1 MNITREPLFSIA
13 LRGPCMIRV
22 ASGDEDEKKVMP
34 GSPRDPD
41 PPSGRGCWPQSAA
54 AGRGIGPLTC
64 RLATMVTLL
73 WSLTAWQK

>member
-22 ASGDEDEKKVMP
+22 ASEDEDEKGEVIP

-41 PPSGRGCWPQSAA
+41 PPLGRSC
-54 AGRGIGPLTC
+54 
-64 RLATMVTLL
+64 
-73 WSLTAWQK
+73 